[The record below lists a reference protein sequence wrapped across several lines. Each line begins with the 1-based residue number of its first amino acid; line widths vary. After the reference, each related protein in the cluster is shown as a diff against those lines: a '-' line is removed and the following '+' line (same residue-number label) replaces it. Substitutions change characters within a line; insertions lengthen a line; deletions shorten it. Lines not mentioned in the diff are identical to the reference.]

1 MTRPLDFWEN
11 SLCGPRRNDAP
22 FYGPEKFSLPYL
34 TMFSFYITSMTLP
47 SHTLAYSVRIPSG
60 TREIEFCRPKYPQK
74 AHPHAPNPISASTPA
89 PPARVP
95 LLHLGTRG
103 LWTLRTTADGGGHGG
118 TGAHDL
124 HHEEE
129 RDGGHAQ
136 LEGGAPGQRAGRR
149 VRGARAGPLRHGVPR
164 RRHGRPASGPAAPR
178 ARWTS
183 GTVARGGAVGGRG
196 GPRQRRTRLRCGS
209 RGGVPA
215 VAAPRADGK
224 GASEKEEDAVELT
237 ESSNRADEGR
247 KQGVDG
253 EVVVAGGGASPA
265 GRKSVNSGRE
275 RARRRC
281 HQLASASARC
291 TEGKGE
297 SSTAYVLRGRGRAA
311 RNRRLTAGACP
322 AGPCGCGAAC
332 RPACGPTRAA
342 SGGRRQGTRRR
353 QGAPERGLD
362 AEAEDE
368 EVAGRVVEKN
378 EARGIFVFSQPLN
391 WELTEDLT
399 VGP

>member
-1 MTRPLDFWEN
+1 MTQPLDFWEN

-34 TMFSFYITSMTLP
+34 TMFSFYIPSMTLP

-74 AHPHAPNPISASTPA
+74 AHPLAPNPISASTPA

-103 LWTLRTTADGGGHGG
+103 LWTLRTAADGGGHGG

-164 RRHGRPASGPAAPR
+164 RWHGRPASGPAAPR
-178 ARWTS
+178 ARWTG

-196 GPRQRRTRLRCGS
+196 GPRQRGRVYVAAAAAAFRRWRRRELMERGPVRKRRMRWSSPRARIGRTKAGS
-209 RGGVPA
+209 RGSTARWSWPAAGLLRPAGNQSIPAGKGLGDGAISSPRLPLGVRRGRGSLLRPTCCA
-215 VAAPRADGK
+215 AGDAPRA
-224 GASEKEEDAVELT
+224 T
-237 ESSNRADEGR
+237 
-247 KQGVDG
+247 
-253 EVVVAGGGASPA
+253 GG
-265 GRKSVNSGRE
+265 
-275 RARRRC
+275 
-281 HQLASASARC
+281 
-291 TEGKGE
+291 
-297 SSTAYVLRGRGRAA
+297 
-311 RNRRLTAGACP
+311 
-322 AGPCGCGAAC
+322 
-332 RPACGPTRAA
+332 
-342 SGGRRQGTRRR
+342 
-353 QGAPERGLD
+353 
-362 AEAEDE
+362 
-368 EVAGRVVEKN
+368 
-378 EARGIFVFSQPLN
+378 
-391 WELTEDLT
+391 
-399 VGP
+399 